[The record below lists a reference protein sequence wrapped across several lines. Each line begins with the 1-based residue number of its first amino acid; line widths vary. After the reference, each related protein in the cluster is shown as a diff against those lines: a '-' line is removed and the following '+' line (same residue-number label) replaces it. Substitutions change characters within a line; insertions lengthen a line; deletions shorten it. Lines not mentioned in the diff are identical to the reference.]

1 MTENELTIAIQGAM
15 DCEVVVF
22 LEAMGKYT
30 EEKHGHYSFY
40 VGSLQGIPVVIS
52 RTEIGMVNGAA
63 STAFLI
69 DKYKPSVILNQGTA
83 GGHNPK
89 LDVFDTIIGTE
100 ILNINSFVSN
110 HLDEGQGM
118 SPEAWRPMQSFKR
131 ESNGELTEFTMLKS
145 DKRLV
150 NIAKN
155 LAEEYTYGNVVS
167 GRIGS
172 ADFWN
177 REIDR
182 INWFHQ
188 QFETQ
193 GEEMETFAAAQIAE
207 SFQVPFLSIRTI
219 SNSEVASSQIED
231 LETAGK
237 YCSEFVIKIAQAI
250 YQDRMALT
258 TNKKIR

>member
-1 MTENELTIAIQGAM
+1 MKEKEFIIAIQGAM
-15 DCEVVVF
+15 DCEIVVF

-30 EEKHGHYSFY
+30 EEKHGNYSFY
-40 VGSLQGIPVVIS
+40 VGSIQDIPVVIS

-63 STAFLI
+63 ATAFLI
-69 DKYKPSVILNQGTA
+69 DKYQPSVILNQGTA
-83 GGHNPK
+83 GGHDPQ

-100 ILNINSFVSN
+100 IVHINSFVSH
-110 HLDEGQGM
+110 HLDEGKGM
-118 SPEAWRPMQSFKR
+118 APETWSPMQSFKR
-131 ESNGELTEFTMLKS
+131 ESDGELTEFTVLKS
-145 DKRLV
+145 DERLV
-150 NIAKN
+150 NIVKS
-155 LAEEYTYGNVVS
+155 LAEEYTYGSVVT

-182 INWFHQ
+182 INWFHKH
-188 QFETQ
+188 FETK
-193 GEEMETFAAAQIAE
+193 GEEMETFAAAQVAE

-231 LETAGK
+231 LETAGN

-250 YQDRMALT
+250 YLDRMALP